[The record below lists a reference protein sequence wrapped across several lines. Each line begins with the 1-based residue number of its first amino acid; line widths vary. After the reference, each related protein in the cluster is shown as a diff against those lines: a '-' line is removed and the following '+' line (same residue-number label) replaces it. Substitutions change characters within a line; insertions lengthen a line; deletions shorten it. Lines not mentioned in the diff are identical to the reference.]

1 MRKRRFKSA
10 PGIVLT
16 VLLIGLLGYFL
27 GWSKVLEV
35 KRIEITAHGNE
46 ALVTPIIVP
55 KDIRVGLPMARVSSE
70 RIKHDLAGM
79 SWISS
84 IKVNRRW
91 LAHDVRITITEHRAI
106 AEYVDST
113 GATKYF
119 DSKGYSFISPNPPS
133 AIPVIS
139 FGDPSDASRAAVA
152 EFLSQTPSDITASML
167 SLSVDTN
174 QQIVLSTVLP
184 KFSQLEIR
192 WGGASD
198 LGLKVK
204 VLRQLL
210 ALPENKK
217 ITSVDLSN
225 PLTPVVK

>member
-1 MRKRRFKSA
+1 M
-10 PGIVLT
+10 
-16 VLLIGLLGYFL
+16 
-27 GWSKVLEV
+27 
-35 KRIEITAHGNE
+35 
-46 ALVTPIIVP
+46 
-55 KDIRVGLPMARVSSE
+55 
-70 RIKHDLAGM
+70 
-79 SWISS
+79 
-84 IKVNRRW
+84 
-91 LAHDVRITITEHRAI
+91 
-106 AEYVDST
+106 DST

-198 LGLKVK
+198 LVLKVK